1 MHVEA
6 LNKIHVVE
14 AERNRFWSHY
24 RAHVGPHP
32 ALDVHD
38 QNPHSR
44 WHQPLGFSGDDA
56 RYTLAGRKII
66 IMQLNYIL
74 QRVER
79 CYICEHIFC
88 SFTQLLLF

>member
-1 MHVEA
+1 
-6 LNKIHVVE
+6 
-14 AERNRFWSHY
+14 
-24 RAHVGPHP
+24 
-32 ALDVHD
+32 
-38 QNPHSR
+38 
-44 WHQPLGFSGDDA
+44 LGFSGDDA